1 MFPKHGLAFALVAGL
16 AALVVA
22 CGGGGGGGGAP
33 PIPCVATLQPGPVPG
48 DVGGPG
54 GAAGVGDG
62 GGTGAGSA
70 GGVEGQFKRALI
82 GVEQADGKVL
92 TDAQVDDTYGM
103 VRVDL
108 CNYNGPVKFTLKGKA
123 DGSTVYYDE
132 GKAAELP
139 FPANETM
146 RVVIE
151 SYNKNVGITPL
162 TEAAYQYVT
171 AKYGANG
178 WKTAANVREANE
190 TIRAEF
196 NRHLPVAL
204 QIEDIT
210 RLPAII
216 GPATGVGTLPA
227 SKNALY
233 GTVLSGLAQ
242 SAALFNVGEITPALT
257 IARQIGL
264 DLSDGKLDLFYCSN
278 GDPVNCTVAPVLDGR
293 AFPAPRSTYSTAQ
306 FAEMVNTGISQ
317 ISARFGND
325 ANKGAALKFTQVKIF
340 SRDASGGGGYTDNSP
355 IFLLRNDGNV
365 YFWPRRD
372 RAMSL
377 YDSGY
382 RQMYAASTMLGSKL
396 NGAVFKDPTI
406 AYPPPNDPN
415 GVATA
420 AFPPAEM
427 PDYFAATRIAGT
439 AATFSSSFN
448 QIVRKQDSL
457 AYVDT
462 RATNTGGVL
471 GAAVLSNVV
480 DVAVARGSAGAGSYY
495 AVRADGTVW
504 AWGSNGPSSTLGLDR
519 SDDTI
524 AAPTQNPTLANVV
537 SVAGCMFGGFALDRT
552 GRVWGWGGGTQECAS
567 VTSRVP
573 VLVASI
579 NAFGPI
585 SQLQCGSFW
594 GCIGLTRSGE
604 LIVWG
609 FFRDAADPTVIYP
622 SPPIKLTL
630 PAGRRGI
637 YVGATS
643 LFVYGLLDDGKIVV
657 FKSRP
662 ETPTFLD
669 TATVPIN

>member
-278 GDPVNCTVAPVLDGR
+278 GDPANCTVAPVLDGR

-439 AATFSSSFN
+439 ATTFSSSFN

-480 DVAVARGSAGAGSYY
+480 DVAVARGSAGRLLLRGACRRHGLGVGLERPIQHARARSVRRHDRRPDTESDPCQRRFGCRLHVRRLRARSHRARVGLGRRHARVRQRHVARAGPGCFDQRVRTHQSV
-495 AVRADGTVW
+495 AVRLV
-504 AWGSNGPSSTLGLDR
+504 LGLHRTDPQRRTDRVGVLPRRRR
-519 SDDTI
+519 SDRDLPL
-524 AAPTQNPTLANVV
+524 AADQAHA
-537 SVAGCMFGGFALDRT
+537 SGGPARHLRRRNQPVRLWPARRRQDR
-552 GRVWGWGGGTQECAS
+552 RLQ
-567 VTSRVP
+567 
-573 VLVASI
+573 VAS
-579 NAFGPI
+579 
-585 SQLQCGSFW
+585 
-594 GCIGLTRSGE
+594 
-604 LIVWG
+604 
-609 FFRDAADPTVIYP
+609 
-622 SPPIKLTL
+622 
-630 PAGRRGI
+630 
-637 YVGATS
+637 
-643 LFVYGLLDDGKIVV
+643 
-657 FKSRP
+657 
-662 ETPTFLD
+662 
-669 TATVPIN
+669 